1 MGPGSRLSA
10 EIEQPPPIL
19 PDYFLES
26 HLNLTLRQG
35 VPCPRRVL
43 EDAMRQQFWKVGELA
58 ARTGLTVR
66 TLHHYDAIG
75 LLCPSGRTESNHG
88 SGHRLYTA
96 ADVTKLHQI
105 LCLKQLG
112 FGLEQIREYMTRA
125 DYDPRQVIRLH
136 LEDVRR
142 RAAELAELGDRLQGL
157 AETLDRADAVSPE
170 TFLETIEVMTMIE
183 KYYTPE
189 QLEYLE
195 KRRQEGGPAM
205 EEAIQKAPQM
215 WADLHNDVKAAMD
228 AGVPPTDPKA
238 QALAKRWFDLVS
250 AFTGGDPGIFNSLRN
265 MYQSEDNVAGMDV
278 KAMNPG
284 MDWIQKAAAAA
295 GIKHPGQ

>member
-1 MGPGSRLSA
+1 
-10 EIEQPPPIL
+10 
-19 PDYFLES
+19 
-26 HLNLTLRQG
+26 
-35 VPCPRRVL
+35 
-43 EDAMRQQFWKVGELA
+43 MRQQFWKVGELA
-58 ARTGLTVR
+58 ARTGLTIR
-66 TLHHYDAIG
+66 TLHHYDSIG

-96 ADVTKLHQI
+96 ADVARLHQI
-105 LCLKQLG
+105 MCLKQLG
-112 FGLEQIREYMTRA
+112 FGLEQIKEYLTRE
-125 DYDPRQVIRLH
+125 DYDPRTVIRLH

-142 RAAELAELGDRLQGL
+142 KAAELAELGERLQGL
-157 AETLDRADAVSPE
+157 SEALDRADNVSPE
-170 TFLETIEVMTMIE
+170 TFLQTIEVMTMIE

-195 KRRQEGGPAM
+195 KRRHEGGAAM
-205 EEAIQKAPQM
+205 EETIQKAPQM

-228 AGVPPTDPKA
+228 AGIPPEDPRA
-238 QALAKRWFDLVS
+238 QALAQRWLDLVT

-265 MYQSEDNVAGMDV
+265 MYQSETNVMGTDTSRI
-278 KAMNPG
+278 NPG